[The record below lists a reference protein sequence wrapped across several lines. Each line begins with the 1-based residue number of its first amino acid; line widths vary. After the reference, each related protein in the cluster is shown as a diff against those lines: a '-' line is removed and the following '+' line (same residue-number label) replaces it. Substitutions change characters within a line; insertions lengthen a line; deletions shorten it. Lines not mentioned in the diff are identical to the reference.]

1 MINKELNFS
10 GKIIISKDKSNRKLY
25 KHQKE
30 AIAALNKTIT
40 EDIYKALLVIP
51 TGGGKTF
58 TSVYW
63 VMNQMI
69 NNNKKVLWIAH
80 RHELLNQ
87 TIDTVWRKASY
98 KNIVDNRESFT
109 YRIISGMH
117 DKPVNI
123 KAEDD
128 FIVASK
134 DSLNRG
140 SEYLEKWIKANRN
153 NICIVVDEAHHAI
166 AKTYRNIINL
176 VEKHSTE
183 WIRVLGLTATPT
195 RTAENEQGLLRKVF
209 NNGICYSVD
218 LNRLVTEG
226 ILARPVF
233 LQRDTYTGI
242 KKELTSKELDFIRR
256 SGTLPE
262 EIAKEITLN
271 KERNN
276 LIVNEYIKNKEKYG
290 KTLVFAI
297 NIDHA
302 IALNALFKEY
312 GIRSEFVVSSLK
324 DINTKAGI
332 SNEENALKIKS
343 FKEDKLDVLI
353 NVNILTEG
361 TDIPNVQTVFM
372 TRQTTSS
379 ILLNQMIGR
388 GLRGVNAGGTEK
400 AYIVSFIDQWKYKI
414 NWVSPRDLPI
424 YGEFEML
431 DKKTERKIYEQKL
444 IDIKLIENFA
454 VEMDKSVAKKDINK
468 NYDEVEA
475 LGAYIFTIFN
485 EENDEEKD
493 CQVIV
498 FNHLKYAY
506 EEFIDSLIYIFKK
519 FDVDENSYDDKVEEM
534 FLYVKDKY
542 FSGYNLSIG
551 FYEEEIKEIL
561 YYFNMSGNEPEYM
574 EIKPRKVLSEKECI
588 EKPIVVADELKFENL
603 SMSQIRELDID
614 YWRALRDKVFE
625 KYKGEDGYYY
635 SATKE
640 YRSLSRVF
648 FQIDH
653 IIPLSKG
660 GKTVLDNLQ
669 LLTRWENLHKKDMMP
684 IEFLEERLDYA
695 FFQNNDFDKAKE
707 LAKDIL
713 KEDKDNIFALNI
725 LGRLSLMEGKYRG
738 ALIYA
743 NKVLNI
749 DKENS
754 FAMFT
759 KGYSYY
765 EKGKF
770 DEAIKSLEEGIKY
783 VDDFFAYNQLGK
795 CYSAIKK
802 KDIALG
808 YYYKALEEIEDI
820 EDDEVISELYFNIGD
835 IYFSKRKYD
844 DSRKY
849 LSKVIEIEEENDAAI
864 NNIGVCLERIGDLNG
879 ALEHYKKAKEI
890 NGINRLYSKNIEK
903 LEEKI
908 SKNNLVYKD

>member
-1 MINKELNFS
+1 
-10 GKIIISKDKSNRKLY
+10 
-25 KHQKE
+25 
-30 AIAALNKTIT
+30 
-40 EDIYKALLVIP
+40 
-51 TGGGKTF
+51 
-58 TSVYW
+58 
-63 VMNQMI
+63 
-69 NNNKKVLWIAH
+69 
-80 RHELLNQ
+80 
-87 TIDTVWRKASY
+87 
-98 KNIVDNRESFT
+98 
-109 YRIISGMH
+109 
-117 DKPVNI
+117 
-123 KAEDD
+123 
-128 FIVASK
+128 
-134 DSLNRG
+134 
-140 SEYLEKWIKANRN
+140 
-153 NICIVVDEAHHAI
+153 
-166 AKTYRNIINL
+166 
-176 VEKHSTE
+176 
-183 WIRVLGLTATPT
+183 
-195 RTAENEQGLLRKVF
+195 
-209 NNGICYSVD
+209 
-218 LNRLVTEG
+218 
-226 ILARPVF
+226 
-233 LQRDTYTGI
+233 
-242 KKELTSKELDFIRR
+242 
-256 SGTLPE
+256 
-262 EIAKEITLN
+262 
-271 KERNN
+271 
-276 LIVNEYIKNKEKYG
+276 
-290 KTLVFAI
+290 
-297 NIDHA
+297 
-302 IALNALFKEY
+302 
-312 GIRSEFVVSSLK
+312 
-324 DINTKAGI
+324 
-332 SNEENALKIKS
+332 
-343 FKEDKLDVLI
+343 
-353 NVNILTEG
+353 
-361 TDIPNVQTVFM
+361 M

-519 FDVDENSYDDKVEEM
+519 FDVDENSYDDKVEDM

-770 DEAIKSLEEGIKY
+770 DEGIKSLEEGIKY
-783 VDDFFAYNQLGK
+783 VDDFFAYNELGK